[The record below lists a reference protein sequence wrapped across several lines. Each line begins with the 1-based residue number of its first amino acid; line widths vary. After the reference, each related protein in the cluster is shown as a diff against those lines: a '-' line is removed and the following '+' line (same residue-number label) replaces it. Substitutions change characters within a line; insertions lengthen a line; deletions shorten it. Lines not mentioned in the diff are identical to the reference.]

1 MTDPSFLNDH
11 SFMSSPTSIA
21 PTEVFRGTGKR
32 ERILRA
38 AVDVFARTG
47 YFNSKVSE
55 VARAAGVADGTIYLY
70 FEGKEDLL
78 ITIFREQSRV
88 FLSVLRGELARIEG
102 AAAKIEKVV
111 SYHLETIGANRP
123 LAVVLQVEL
132 RQSLKF
138 ISLISREELGDYLEV
153 IRSIIEE
160 GSASGEL
167 RRAEHPQIVANAIFG
182 VLDEIV
188 TTWILSEREEPP
200 AVHAGAVADFIL
212 HGLVRQ

>member
-1 MTDPSFLNDH
+1 METTARSAL
-11 SFMSSPTSIA
+11 
-21 PTEVFRGTGKR
+21 EVFRGTGKR

-78 ITIFREQSRV
+78 ITIFREQSKA
-88 FLSVLRGELARIEG
+88 FLEALREELGG
-102 AAAKIEKVV
+102 AAGARDRISRLVAF
-111 SYHLETIGANRP
+111 HLEALGADRP

-138 ISLISREELGDYLEV
+138 ISLISHEELRDYFDL
-153 IRSIIEE
+153 IRGVVEDGVRE
-160 GSASGEL
+160 GVFRPVA
-167 RRAEHPQIVANAIFG
+167 HPQIAANAIFG
-182 VLDEIV
+182 ILDEMT
-188 TTWILSEREEPP
+188 TTWILSEKEYSPSE
-200 AVHAGAVADFIL
+200 HAAAITDFIL
-212 HGLVRQ
+212 HALM